1 MEEKINI
8 IMEQNLFLRAVERD
22 EIIPY
27 FLGKGEYFLPCPR
40 TPYWGYE
47 DKGEHFYV
55 DSVTKMENCVRAKL
69 LSERNLYDVLDRSF
83 TLCLRRNPT
92 IDVFY
97 NAILPTIDWIS
108 EDKDNPFKQDWIYSQ
123 NLIDSI
129 ILYWRG
135 KLKERNVLL
144 QVKNKTEEIES
155 QLKQIQKVQKLLNW
169 INENLMKGKL
179 DEICKE

>member
-1 MEEKINI
+1 
-8 IMEQNLFLRAVERD
+8 MEQNLFLRAVERD

-69 LSERNLYDVLDRSF
+69 ISERSLYDVLDRSF

-97 NAILPTIDWIS
+97 NVILQTIDWIS

-129 ILYWRG
+129 ILYWRE
-135 KLKERNVLL
+135 KLKERDVLL

-169 INENLMKGKL
+169 INENLMNGKL
-179 DEICKE
+179 EEICENYNSEGCG